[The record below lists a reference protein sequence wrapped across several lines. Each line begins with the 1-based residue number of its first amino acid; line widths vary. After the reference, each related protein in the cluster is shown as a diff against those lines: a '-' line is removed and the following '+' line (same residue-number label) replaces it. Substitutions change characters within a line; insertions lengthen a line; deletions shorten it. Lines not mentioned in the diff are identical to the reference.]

1 MHETLVAFYEYCKDA
16 TFFTDESPE
25 VYPDDH
31 VEEPP
36 KTEDVPPKAK
46 KESPKP
52 EEPKA
57 TPPKAEEPP
66 THSPAPDA
74 SAARRTSA
82 PAARGSSKPEFLEI
96 YIANMKRYADF
107 NGRMERKDFWLFF
120 ACHAVAILV
129 LTAISAGVLGFIYA
143 IAAFLPAVGA
153 VVRRLHDQNK
163 TGLLWLIGL
172 VPFVGIFIVLGL
184 CCMEGTPGDNQYGEG
199 PKFK

>member
-25 VYPDDH
+25 AYPDDH
-31 VEEPP
+31 VEEPS
-36 KTEDVPPKAK
+36 KAKEEPPKAK

-52 EEPKA
+52 E
-57 TPPKAEEPP
+57 PPKAEPRKAEGPSAD
-66 THSPAPDA
+66 SPAPTA
-74 SAARRTSA
+74 PTAKQSST

-120 ACHAVAILV
+120 ACHAVALV
-129 LTAISAGVLGFIYA
+129 VLGAISAGILAFVYA

-172 VPFVGIFIVLGL
+172 VPVIGIFIVLGI
-184 CCMEGTPGDNQYGEG
+184 CCLEGTPGDNQYGEG
-199 PKFK
+199 PKFQ